1 MEEAIHHV
9 PCPYRVSRCG
19 EGVSGVQTQSSQSGI
34 AEEDALILKAG
45 AESRMQGGT
54 KNSKWIVELVT
65 TGWTRESK
73 GGSDAGSKAGRLAG
87 STITRRL
94 ALC

>member
-1 MEEAIHHV
+1 MNTRVVNTQKERVGVLKNCVSLISAHAWMEEAIHHV

-34 AEEDALILKAG
+34 VEEDALILEAG

-54 KNSKWIVELVT
+54 KNSKWIVERVT
-65 TGWTRESK
+65 TG
-73 GGSDAGSKAGRLAG
+73 
-87 STITRRL
+87 
-94 ALC
+94 